1 MHKGVSMNRP
11 SRNNTAKNCSAVT
24 GIYAFFCRKMRISR
38 FVKEKGHLSLA
49 MIAIVIAMRLGEGL
63 DGRLA
68 FGNLFEPSSGWDLE
82 VAG

>member
-1 MHKGVSMNRP
+1 
-11 SRNNTAKNCSAVT
+11 
-24 GIYAFFCRKMRISR
+24 MRISR

-49 MIAIVIAMRLGEGL
+49 MIAIVIAMRLGGGL